1 MKFFTAITL
10 TLTLCIFTI
19 NLFAQ
24 KIYVDAGNTSGI
36 ENGTKQHPFNTVE
49 EGLANCNNLD
59 TVFIVAGEYFPD
71 SLKVIRN
78 ITIEGAGKEKTL
90 VHGTFVLSGTL
101 DSIPVTISSL
111 YCRNVRQGDST
122 YTYTP
127 LTVKNC
133 RLEMVNDSVP
143 SVDSTGSITYID
155 NQIIGNLNIQ
165 NSSCKAFRKI
175 IGCTVGGDINLN
187 ILSMKKNVTVSNCQ
201 AGGSIRISTV
211 SKKDTIYVEN
221 NIIGDSLKIY
231 SISTH
236 PNMVINNVIG
246 TGVEIFAIASS
257 GNTFEKNLVKKGVLS
272 VTSTALGST
281 VIENNIFENGGIVVS
296 AKSAH
301 AEVTGNTI
309 HSDGTVSGIEFITQS
324 GGKATGNQ
332 IIMPTLP
339 SVGKILPED
348 STTVCGIKVSS
359 VAFPGLFNNTIKGGT
374 FGISLIAIS
383 TRIVN
388 NIISESGT
396 GAYLQTV
403 SCLTD
408 SNRVT
413 NCTGNGLVVDIYPD
427 YSDTTSVPMN
437 YNVISNNGGS
447 GVHLLNNARLEN
459 NTLTGNG
466 EFDLY
471 IEIPAAVKTNIYA
484 RNNLWDHETFA
495 DIDMYDI
502 YDGIDDNTLAIA
514 DVAGFIKHPGTPE
527 LLLPENSA
535 EGQSPGQ
542 VDFTW
547 KNDAQADA
555 YNFQLA
561 ADSLFT
567 GVIISKEGT
576 SETVVSVS
584 ELQTGNFY
592 YWRVQSLR
600 LGFKSS
606 WSETRRFST
615 TPAVGV
621 AGIETTVSI
630 ALLCYPN
637 PFTKQIKMTY
647 SLFKNANVSLKIY
660 TVSGVELTTLV
671 DYSQPAGNHIIEF
684 DGSRLKPGIY
694 FCQLVVDDKTITK
707 KLIKNNAL

>member
-1 MKFFTAITL
+1 MKKLYIL
-10 TLTLCIFTI
+10 IIL
-19 NLFAQ
+19 LFPFLGSAQ
-24 KIYVDAGNTSGI
+24 KIYVDAANTTGV

-90 VHGTFVLSGTL
+90 VHGTFVLYGTL

-143 SVDSTGSITYID
+143 SVDSTGSVTYID

-324 GGKATGNQ
+324 GGKATGNR

-339 SVGKILPED
+339 SAGKILPEE
-348 STTVCGIKVSS
+348 STTICAIKVNS
-359 VAFPGLFNNTIKGGT
+359 VSFPGLFHNTIKGGT
-374 FGISLIAIS
+374 FGISLISFS
-383 TRIVN
+383 TQMVN
-388 NIISESGT
+388 NSVSNAGT
-396 GAYLQTV
+396 GVYLQTF
-403 SCLTD
+403 SCRTD
-408 SNRVT
+408 SNQII
-413 NCTGNGLVVDIYPD
+413 NNSGDGMVVDVHPEYAD
-427 YSDTTSVPMN
+427 YSDTTSVQMN

-447 GVHLLNNARLEN
+447 GVRLLKNARLEN
-459 NTLTGNG
+459 NTLIGNG

-471 IEIPAAVKTNIYA
+471 IEIQAAVKTNIYA

-502 YDGIDDNTLAIA
+502 YDGNDDNTLAIA

-535 EGQSPGQ
+535 KGQSPGQ

-606 WSETRRFST
+606 WSETRSFST
-615 TPAVGV
+615 TAAVGV

-694 FCQLVVDDKTITK
+694 FCQLVVGDKTITK
-707 KLIKNNAL
+707 KLIKNNTL